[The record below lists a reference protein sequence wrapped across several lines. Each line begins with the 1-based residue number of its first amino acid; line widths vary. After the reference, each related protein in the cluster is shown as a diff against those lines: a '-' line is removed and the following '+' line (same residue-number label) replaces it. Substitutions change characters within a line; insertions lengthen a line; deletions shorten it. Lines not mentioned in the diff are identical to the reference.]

1 MRFFTFLLK
10 NLFRRKVR
18 TALTCV
24 GVAVAVGTLV
34 ALLGIADGFERSSAE
49 AFEKRGVDLV
59 VIKEGAT
66 DQLGSI
72 VDEAVVDRIA
82 KLPGVKAVGPGL
94 VDLIEL
100 PRGGTTISAFING
113 WRLDSFLFDELKI
126 VDGRK
131 LKAADDHAVMLGKNL
146 AQNLRK
152 QVGDVVK
159 IDEEDFRVVG
169 VFESFNFFENTSLI
183 MALPELQRLRRNG
196 RHEVTGFSIN
206 LDHAGAHPVDADTV
220 AEQIKKMT
228 DPKGRPLRLSAKP
241 SQEFVSSS
249 AHIRI
254 AHGMAWM
261 TSVIAVIIG
270 AIGMLNTM
278 IMSVFERVKE
288 IGILRAI
295 GWRRSR
301 VMRMILGEAL
311 LLSLAGAV
319 LGVLLALGLTN
330 TLSKFPEAASF
341 IEGTIAPA
349 VIARGFLMAL
359 LVGLIGGLYPAY
371 RASRLLPTEALRH
384 E

>member
-1 MRFFTFLLK
+1 LLK

-24 GVAVAVGTLV
+24 GIAVAVGTLV

-49 AFEKRGVDLV
+49 SFAKRGVDLV

-66 DQLGSI
+66 DQLGSTI
-72 VDEAVVDRIA
+72 DEEVVDRVA

-113 WRLDSFLFDELKI
+113 WRLESFLFDELKI
-126 VDGRK
+126 VSGRK
-131 LKAADDHAVMLGKNL
+131 LKTDDDHALMLGKNL
-146 AQNLRK
+146 AQTLK
-152 QVGDVVK
+152 KEVGDVVK
-159 IDEEDFRVVG
+159 IDEEDFHVVG
-169 VFESFNFFENTSLI
+169 IYESFNFFENTAMV

-196 RHEVTGFSIN
+196 RREVTGFSIN
-206 LDHAGAHPVDADTV
+206 LDHTDAHPVDAETV

-228 DPKGRPLRLSAKP
+228 DANGRPLRLSAKP
-241 SQEFVSSS
+241 TQEFVSGSM
-249 AHIRI
+249 HIKL

-319 LGVLLALGLTN
+319 LGVLLAFSLTN
-330 TLSKFPEAASF
+330 SLSKFPEAANF
-341 IEGTIAPA
+341 IEGTIAPS
-349 VIARGFLMAL
+349 VIVRGFIMAL
-359 LVGLIGGLYPAY
+359 LVGL
-371 RASRLLPTEALRH
+371 
-384 E
+384 